1 MRFLEPKQSN
11 WNWNEKVTGGALD
24 LVSGALLFFSAKGTT
39 ALRKMKT
46 SLAKKKWMSAGIY
59 QNIANTIKKR
69 NYDRMDVGKWN

>member
-1 MRFLEPKQSN
+1 
-11 WNWNEKVTGGALD
+11 
-24 LVSGALLFFSAKGTT
+24 
-39 ALRKMKT
+39 MKT